1 MKQPPNLKIHNSNLK
16 KKKNA
21 GYIKLWNLKRQ
32 L

>member
-16 KKKNA
+16 KKNA